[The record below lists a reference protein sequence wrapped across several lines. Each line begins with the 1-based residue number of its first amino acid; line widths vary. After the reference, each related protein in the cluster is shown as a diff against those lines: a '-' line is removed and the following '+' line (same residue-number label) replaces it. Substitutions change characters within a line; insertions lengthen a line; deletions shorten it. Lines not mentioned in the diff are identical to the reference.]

1 MLHVI
6 IPNERPGI
14 ITEMINAYLSDLGYS
29 KEQLAAILNLTVAN
43 FEKIYLYT
51 KMKMKSI

>member
-29 KEQLAAILNLTVAN
+29 KEQLAAIFNLTVAD
-43 FEKIYLYT
+43 FEKIYLNT

>member
-29 KEQLAAILNLTVAN
+29 KEQLAAILNLTVAD
-43 FEKIYLYT
+43 FEKIYLNT
-51 KMKMKSI
+51 KIKMKSI